1 MKTAIMDKK
10 KDKRNKKNKK
20 NYKKTESYVP
30 LKGVFG
36 NAIDYHIYNMSLKDK
51 MMGFGIGFG
60 VGFIIIY
67 VFFLSIAAS
76 VAVGAVVGVKA
87 IPIWQEYKRKKRQ
100 KELLLQFKDMLEALV
115 ASFSAGRNTVLAFAD
130 AYKDM
135 RELYGDAACITKE
148 LSIIYIGVN
157 QNIILE
163 ELLTDFAK
171 RSGLEDIESFA
182 NVFEVCNRR
191 GGNMKDIIADTRSII
206 NDKIEI
212 EMNIKTAIASSQNE
226 LHIMMVMPLIICM
239 ASRSLVESNGMN
251 IFSVLIK
258 LAALGIFL
266 VAYKLGKKLTEIQ
279 V

>member
-1 MKTAIMDKK
+1 MKAAVREKEEKRQKK
-10 KDKRNKKNKK
+10 KKNKK
-20 NYKKTESYVP
+20 ESYVP
-30 LKGVFG
+30 LKGLFG
-36 NAIDYHIYNMSLKDK
+36 NAVDYHIYEMGINDK
-51 MMGFGIGFG
+51 MIGFFIGFGIGF
-60 VGFIIIY
+60 VIVY
-67 VFFLSIAAS
+67 VFFLNTVVSAIAG
-76 VAVGAVVGVKA
+76 VVVGVKT
-87 IPIWQEYKRKKRQ
+87 ISIWQEYKRKKRQ

-115 ASFSAGRNTVLAFAD
+115 SSFSAGRNTILAFED

-135 RELYGDAACITKE
+135 RELYGEAACITKE
-148 LSIIYIGVN
+148 LYLIYVGVN

-191 GGNMKDIIADTRSII
+191 GGNMKDIIADTRNII

-212 EMNIKTAIASSQNE
+212 EMNIKTAIAASQNE
-226 LHIMMVMPLIICM
+226 LNIMMVMPLIVCM

-251 IFSVLIK
+251 VFAILIK
-258 LAALGIFL
+258 LAALGIFF
-266 VAYKLGKKLTEIQ
+266 VAYKLGRKLTEIE